1 MNNWH
6 TEFMAEYQR
15 QRIRREMQRIRL
27 EEEAGRAPIY
37 RPGWMAYRMYDLANW
52 MIATGKQLRRRYE
65 IPAAQCP
72 PASNRSFAR

>member
-15 QRIRREMQRIRL
+15 QRIQREMQRIRL
-27 EEEAGRAPIY
+27 EEEARRATTY
-37 RPGWMAYRMYDLANW
+37 RPSWTAYRMNDLANW

-65 IPAAQCP
+65 IPVVQCP
-72 PASNRSFAR
+72 PTSNRSFAR